1 MSAMTL
7 DALAE
12 RLDRLEKLLLAGAV
26 EEVRTLNVT
35 EVCRLTGLSRKAVLA
50 AIRTEDLPS
59 IEFGERTKV
68 VRPHDLDLWIESHE
82 LRG

>member
-26 EEVRTLNVT
+26 EEV
-35 EVCRLTGLSRKAVLA
+35 LSL
-50 AIRTEDLPS
+50 IH
-59 IEFGERTKV
+59 I
-68 VRPHDLDLWIESHE
+68 
-82 LRG
+82 

>member
-26 EEVRTLNVT
+26 EE
-35 EVCRLTGLSRKAVLA
+35 VLA

>member
-35 EVCRLTGLSRKAVLA
+35 EVCRLTGLPRKAVLA
-50 AIRTEDLPS
+50 AIRGSALDRVRGEDQGGPPS
-59 IEFGERTKV
+59 
-68 VRPHDLDLWIESHE
+68 
-82 LRG
+82 